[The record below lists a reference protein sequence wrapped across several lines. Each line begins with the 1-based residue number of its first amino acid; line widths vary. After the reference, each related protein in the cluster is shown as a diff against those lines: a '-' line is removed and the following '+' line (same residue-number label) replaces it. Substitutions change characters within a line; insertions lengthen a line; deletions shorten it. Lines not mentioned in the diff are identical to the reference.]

1 MLIKVLAAEG
11 DLSSASN
18 VDSASV
24 VRLYNGHS
32 AALVITRKDSGGTTI
47 GSFTLGTLQSIVIEK
62 DFTDTLTA
70 SSNGGSV
77 KVVKWHLL
85 FHNYLN
91 E

>member
-32 AALVITRKDSGGTTI
+32 AALVITRKNSGGTTI
-47 GSFTLGTLQSIVIEK
+47 GSFTLGAAQSIVIEK
-62 DFTDTLTA
+62 DYTDTLTA
-70 SSNGGSV
+70 ASNGASV
-77 KVVKWHLL
+77 KVVKVA
-85 FHNYLN
+85 FTIS
-91 E
+91 

>member
-62 DFTDTLTA
+62 DFTDTLEA
-70 SSNGGSV
+70 ASNGATC
-77 KVVKWHLL
+77 KVVKVA
-85 FHNYLN
+85 FTIS
-91 E
+91 

>member
-32 AALVITRKDSGGTTI
+32 AAIVITRKDSGGTTI

-77 KVVKWHLL
+77 KVVKVA
-85 FHNYLN
+85 FTIS
-91 E
+91 

>member
-32 AALVITRKDSGGTTI
+32 AAIVITRKDSGGTTI

-70 SSNGGSV
+70 ASNGASV
-77 KVVKWHLL
+77 KAVKVA
-85 FHNYLN
+85 FTIS
-91 E
+91 

>member
-70 SSNGGSV
+70 ASNGGRV
-77 KVVKWHLL
+77 KVVKVA
-85 FHNYLN
+85 FTIS
-91 E
+91 

>member
-70 SSNGGSV
+70 ASNGSSV
-77 KVVKWHLL
+77 KVTKIA
-85 FHNYLN
+85 FTR
-91 E
+91 

>member
-47 GSFTLGTLQSIVIEK
+47 GSLTVNSKDTVILEK
-62 DFTDTLTA
+62 DYTDTLEA
-70 SSNGGSV
+70 ASNGATC
-77 KVVKWHLL
+77 KVVKIA
-85 FHNYLN
+85 FTIS
-91 E
+91 

>member
-32 AALVITRKDSGGTTI
+32 AALVITRKDSGGTTL

-70 SSNGGSV
+70 ASNGASV
-77 KVVKWHLL
+77 KVVKVA
-85 FHNYLN
+85 FTIS
-91 E
+91 